1 MSQMF
6 NCLITL
12 FAILSVMGLGVFLWG
27 IHNAQEI
34 DPKKPFL
41 HDDYKESS
49 IK

>member
-1 MSQMF
+1 MF
-6 NCLITL
+6 NCLIIL
-12 FAILSVMGLGVFLWG
+12 FAILSVMGLGIFLLG

-41 HDDYKESS
+41 HDYYTDSS